1 MATTTRVN
9 LRKALS
15 EAIGDYQA
23 FATTADG
30 NDAKTSLVSSTL
42 KNYSGGAD
50 DGAFEEQFFLGTS
63 GANSGASKRCAL
75 YIANASDGP
84 TAILQDAL
92 DNQTA
97 SADTF
102 ELHRYDPDLK
112 HTAINRALAE
122 LFPILYK
129 PIRDETLVV
138 DNILANNDF
147 ETAGTTTTFSDW
159 TEVNSPTVSI
169 ETSRVFHGT
178 NSAKVVAGSGD
189 VGQLTQTLDVNIDEL
204 AGKTATFKVRVWTN
218 GSSQARLKIDWGTS
232 TETGDYHAG
241 DSSWRLLTA
250 QAAVPTDATQVKVTC
265 EVAAS
270 QTAYFDTGWF
280 AVEQVHR
287 LTVPSDI
294 VRGPMYVTQ
303 QYDEDMVDGAYYP
316 IPKGVAPT
324 TGRIIRL
331 QGMGL
336 LSRPT
341 TESGTT
347 EVGEPQLNLVT
358 SYAAMILFQTLLMRS
373 ATEQRTNLTENIR
386 YWQAE
391 VQRLSNQAGIRMR
404 ALGAGRGQNSWHIED
419 DVDGRY
425 LIFDIANRGIAV
437 GRS

>member
-147 ETAGTTTTFSDW
+147 ETAGGTTFSDW

-178 NSAKVVAGSGD
+178 NSAKVVASGD

-218 GSSQARLKIDWGTS
+218 DSSQARLKIDWGTS
-232 TETGDYHAG
+232 TETGDYHTG

-250 QAAVPTDATQVKVTC
+250 EAAVPTDATQVQVIC

-280 AVEQVHR
+280 AVEQIHR

-294 VRGPMYVTQ
+294 VRGPMHILQ
-303 QYDEDMVDGAYYP
+303 QYNEDMVDGAYYP
-316 IPKGVAPT
+316 LPSGVAPT
-324 TGRIIRL
+324 RGRILRL
-331 QGMGL
+331 EGMGI
-336 LSRPT
+336 LSRPSS
-341 TESGTT
+341 ESGTT
-347 EVGEPQLNLVT
+347 EIGEPQLNLVT
-358 SYAAMILFQTLLMRS
+358 AYAAMILFQTLLMRS
-373 ATEQRTNLTENIR
+373 ATEQRSNLTENIR
-386 YWQAE
+386 YWQME
-391 VQRLSNQAGIRMR
+391 VQRLSSQPGIRMR
-404 ALGAGRGQNSWHIED
+404 PLGASRGRNSWHIED
-419 DVDGRY
+419 DADWRY
-425 LIFDIANRGIAV
+425 LLFDVTRRGVSV
-437 GRS
+437 GSA

>member
-147 ETAGTTTTFSDW
+147 EPAGGTTFSDW

-178 NSAKVVAGSGD
+178 NSAKVVASGD

-218 GSSQARLKIDWGTS
+218 DSSQARLKIDWGTS
-232 TETGDYHAG
+232 TETGDYHTG
-241 DSSWRLLTA
+241 DSSPPKPPSP
-250 QAAVPTDATQVKVTC
+250 PTQPKSKSSVK
-265 EVAAS
+265 S
-270 QTAYFDTGWF
+270 QP
-280 AVEQVHR
+280 R
-287 LTVPSDI
+287 K
-294 VRGPMYVTQ
+294 R
-303 QYDEDMVDGAYYP
+303 
-316 IPKGVAPT
+316 
-324 TGRIIRL
+324 R
-331 QGMGL
+331 
-336 LSRPT
+336 
-341 TESGTT
+341 
-347 EVGEPQLNLVT
+347 T
-358 SYAAMILFQTLLMRS
+358 ST
-373 ATEQRTNLTENIR
+373 
-386 YWQAE
+386 
-391 VQRLSNQAGIRMR
+391 QAGSPSSKST
-404 ALGAGRGQNSWHIED
+404 G
-419 DVDGRY
+419 
-425 LIFDIANRGIAV
+425 
-437 GRS
+437 

>member
-1 MATTTRVN
+1 MATTTRTN
-9 LRKALS
+9 LRRSLS

-23 FATTADG
+23 FATTSDG
-30 NDAKTSLVSSTL
+30 NDAKTSLVSTTL

-63 GANSGASKRCAL
+63 GGNSGESKRCAL

-92 DNQTA
+92 DNQTT

-122 LFPILYK
+122 LFPVLYK
-129 PIRDETLVV
+129 PLRDETLVV
-138 DNILANNDF
+138 DNILSNNDF
-147 ETAGTTTTFSDW
+147 ETAGGTTFSDW
-159 TEVNSPTVSI
+159 TEVNSPTVTI

-178 NSAKVVAGSGD
+178 NSAGMVAGAGD

-204 AGKTATFKVRVWTN
+204 AGKTATFKVRVWTD

-232 TETGDYHAG
+232 TETGDYHTG

-250 QAAVPTDATQVKVTC
+250 EAAVPTDATQVKVIC

-280 AVEQVHR
+280 AVEQIHR
-287 LTVPSDI
+287 LTVPSDM
-294 VRGPMYVTQ
+294 VRGPMHILQ
-303 QYDEDMVDGAYYP
+303 QYNEDMIDGAYYP
-316 IPKGVAPT
+316 LPSGVAPT
-324 TGRIIRL
+324 RGRILRL
-331 QGMGL
+331 EGMGI
-336 LSRPT
+336 LSRPSS
-341 TESGTT
+341 ESGTT
-347 EVGEPQLNLVT
+347 EIEEPRLNLVT
-358 SYAAMILFQTLLMRS
+358 AYSAMILFQTLLMRS

-386 YWQAE
+386 YWQME
-391 VQRLSNQAGIRMR
+391 VQRLSSQPGIRMR
-404 ALGAGRGQNSWHIED
+404 PLGASRGRNSWHIED
-419 DVDGRY
+419 DADGRY
-425 LIFDIANRGIAV
+425 LLFDVAHRGVSV
-437 GRS
+437 GST

>member
-147 ETAGTTTTFSDW
+147 ETAGGTTFSDW

-178 NSAKVVAGSGD
+178 NSAKVVASGD

-218 GSSQARLKIDWGTS
+218 DSSQARLKIDWGTS
-232 TETGDYHAG
+232 TETGDYHEG

-250 QAAVPTDATQVKVTC
+250 QAAVPTDATQVQVIC

-280 AVEQVHR
+280 AVEQIHR

-294 VRGPMYVTQ
+294 VRGPMHILQ
-303 QYDEDMVDGAYYP
+303 QYNEDMVDGAYYP
-316 IPKGVAPT
+316 LPSGVAPT
-324 TGRIIRL
+324 RGRILRL
-331 QGMGL
+331 EGMGI
-336 LSRPT
+336 LSRPSS
-341 TESGTT
+341 ESGTT
-347 EVGEPQLNLVT
+347 EIGEPQLNLVT
-358 SYAAMILFQTLLMRS
+358 AYAAMVLFQTLLMRS
-373 ATEQRTNLTENIR
+373 ATEQRSNLTENIR
-386 YWQAE
+386 YWQME
-391 VQRLSNQAGIRMR
+391 VQRLSAQPGIRMR
-404 ALGAGRGQNSWHIED
+404 PLGASRGRNSWHIED
-419 DVDGRY
+419 DADGRY
-425 LIFDIANRGIAV
+425 LLFDVTRRGVSV
-437 GRS
+437 GSA

>member
-30 NDAKTSLVSSTL
+30 NDAKTSLVSRTL

-147 ETAGTTTTFSDW
+147 ETAGGTTFSDW

-178 NSAKVVAGSGD
+178 NSAKVVASGD

-218 GSSQARLKIDWGTS
+218 DSSQARLKIDWGTS
-232 TETGDYHAG
+232 TETGDYHTG

-250 QAAVPTDATQVKVTC
+250 EAAVPTDATQVQVIC

-280 AVEQVHR
+280 AVEQIHR

-294 VRGPMYVTQ
+294 VRGPMHILQ
-303 QYDEDMVDGAYYP
+303 QYNEDMVDGAYYP
-316 IPKGVAPT
+316 LPSGVAPT
-324 TGRIIRL
+324 RGRILRL
-331 QGMGL
+331 EGMGI
-336 LSRPT
+336 LSRPSS
-341 TESGTT
+341 ESGTT
-347 EVGEPQLNLVT
+347 EIGEPQLNLVT
-358 SYAAMILFQTLLMRS
+358 AYAAMVLFQTLLMRS
-373 ATEQRTNLTENIR
+373 ATEQRSNLTENIR
-386 YWQAE
+386 YWQME
-391 VQRLSNQAGIRMR
+391 VQRLSSQPGIRMR
-404 ALGAGRGQNSWHIED
+404 PLGASRGRNSWHIED
-419 DVDGRY
+419 DADGRY
-425 LIFDIANRGIAV
+425 LLFDVTRRGVSV
-437 GRS
+437 GSA

>member
-30 NDAKTSLVSSTL
+30 NDAKTSLVSTTL
-42 KNYSGGAD
+42 KNYAGGAD

-63 GANSGASKRCAL
+63 GANSGESKRCAL

-92 DNQTA
+92 DNQT
-97 SADTF
+97 SETDTF
-102 ELHRYDPDLK
+102 ELHRYDPELK

-147 ETAGTTTTFSDW
+147 ETAGTSATFSDW

-178 NSAKVVAGSGD
+178 NSAKVVASGD

-250 QAAVPTDATQVKVTC
+250 EAAVPTDATQVQVVC

-270 QTAYFDTGWF
+270 QTAYFDTSWF
-280 AVEQVHR
+280 AVEQIHR

-294 VRGPMYVTQ
+294 VRGPMHILQ
-303 QYDEDMVDGAYYP
+303 QYNEDMVDGAYYP
-316 IPKGVAPT
+316 LPSGVAPT
-324 TGRIIRL
+324 RGRILRL
-331 QGMGL
+331 EGMGI
-336 LSRPT
+336 LSRPSS
-341 TESGTT
+341 ESGTT
-347 EVGEPQLNLVT
+347 EIGEPQLNLVT
-358 SYAAMILFQTLLMRS
+358 AYAAMVLFQTLLMRS
-373 ATEQRTNLTENIR
+373 ATEQRSNLTENIR
-386 YWQAE
+386 YWQME
-391 VQRLSNQAGIRMR
+391 VQRLSAQPGIRMR
-404 ALGAGRGQNSWHIED
+404 PLGASRGRNSWHIED
-419 DVDGRY
+419 DADGRY
-425 LIFDIANRGIAV
+425 LLFDVTRRGVSV
-437 GRS
+437 GSA

>member
-147 ETAGTTTTFSDW
+147 ETAGGTTFSDW

-178 NSAKVVAGSGD
+178 NSAKVVASGD

-232 TETGDYHAG
+232 TETGDYHTG

-250 QAAVPTDATQVKVTC
+250 EAAVPTDATQVQVIC

-280 AVEQVHR
+280 AVEQIHR

-294 VRGPMYVTQ
+294 VRGPMHILQ
-303 QYDEDMVDGAYYP
+303 QYNEDMVDGAYYP
-316 IPKGVAPT
+316 LPSGVAPT
-324 TGRIIRL
+324 RGRILRL
-331 QGMGL
+331 EGMGI
-336 LSRPT
+336 LSRPSS
-341 TESGTT
+341 ESGTT
-347 EVGEPQLNLVT
+347 EIGEPQLNLVT
-358 SYAAMILFQTLLMRS
+358 AYAAMVLFQTLLMRS
-373 ATEQRTNLTENIR
+373 ATEQRSNLTENIR
-386 YWQAE
+386 YWQME
-391 VQRLSNQAGIRMR
+391 VQRLSSQPGIRMR
-404 ALGAGRGQNSWHIED
+404 PLGASRGRNSWHIED
-419 DVDGRY
+419 DADGRY
-425 LIFDIANRGIAV
+425 LLFDVTRRGVSV
-437 GRS
+437 GSA

>member
-63 GANSGASKRCAL
+63 GANSGAAKRCAL

-92 DNQTA
+92 DNQTT

-147 ETAGTTTTFSDW
+147 ETAGGTTFSDW

-178 NSAKVVAGSGD
+178 NSAKVVASGD

-232 TETGDYHAG
+232 TETGDYHEG

-250 QAAVPTDATQVKVTC
+250 QAAVPTDATQVQVIC

-270 QTAYFDTGWF
+270 QTAYFDTSWF
-280 AVEQVHR
+280 AVEQIHR

-294 VRGPMYVTQ
+294 VRGPMHILQ
-303 QYDEDMVDGAYYP
+303 QYNEDMVDGAYYP
-316 IPKGVAPT
+316 LPSGVAPT
-324 TGRIIRL
+324 RGRILRL
-331 QGMGL
+331 EGMGI
-336 LSRPT
+336 LSRPSS
-341 TESGTT
+341 ESGTT
-347 EVGEPQLNLVT
+347 EIGEPQLNLVT
-358 SYAAMILFQTLLMRS
+358 AYAAMILFQTLLMRS
-373 ATEQRTNLTENIR
+373 ATEQRSNLTENIR
-386 YWQAE
+386 YWQME
-391 VQRLSNQAGIRMR
+391 VQRLSSQPGIRMR
-404 ALGAGRGQNSWHIED
+404 PLGASRGRNSWHIED
-419 DVDGRY
+419 DADGRY
-425 LIFDIANRGIAV
+425 LLFDVTRRGVSV
-437 GRS
+437 GSA

>member
-1 MATTTRVN
+1 
-9 LRKALS
+9 
-15 EAIGDYQA
+15 
-23 FATTADG
+23 
-30 NDAKTSLVSSTL
+30 
-42 KNYSGGAD
+42 
-50 DGAFEEQFFLGTS
+50 
-63 GANSGASKRCAL
+63 
-75 YIANASDGP
+75 
-84 TAILQDAL
+84 
-92 DNQTA
+92 
-97 SADTF
+97 
-102 ELHRYDPDLK
+102 
-112 HTAINRALAE
+112 
-122 LFPILYK
+122 
-129 PIRDETLVV
+129 
-138 DNILANNDF
+138 
-147 ETAGTTTTFSDW
+147 
-159 TEVNSPTVSI
+159 
-169 ETSRVFHGT
+169 
-178 NSAKVVAGSGD
+178 VVAGSDD

-250 QAAVPTDATQVKVTC
+250 QAAVPTDATQVKVIC

-280 AVEQVHR
+280 AVGQVHR

-316 IPKGVAPT
+316 IPTGVAPT

-347 EVGEPQLNLVT
+347 EIGEPQLNLVT
-358 SYAAMILFQTLLMRS
+358 SYAAMVLFQTLLMRS

-386 YWQAE
+386 YWQTE
-391 VQRLSNQAGIRMR
+391 VQRLSNQVGIRMR

-419 DVDGRY
+419 DADGRY

>member
-30 NDAKTSLVSSTL
+30 NDAKTSLVSSTQ

-147 ETAGTTTTFSDW
+147 ETAGGTTFSDW

-178 NSAKVVAGSGD
+178 NSAKVVASGD

-218 GSSQARLKIDWGTS
+218 DSSQARLKIDWGTS
-232 TETGDYHAG
+232 TETGDYHTG

-250 QAAVPTDATQVKVTC
+250 EAAVPTDATQVQVIC

-280 AVEQVHR
+280 AVEQIHR

-294 VRGPMYVTQ
+294 VRGPMHILQ
-303 QYDEDMVDGAYYP
+303 QYNEDMVDGAYYP
-316 IPKGVAPT
+316 LPSGVAPT
-324 TGRIIRL
+324 RGRILRL
-331 QGMGL
+331 EGMGI
-336 LSRPT
+336 LSRPSS
-341 TESGTT
+341 ESGTT
-347 EVGEPQLNLVT
+347 EIGEPQLNLVT
-358 SYAAMILFQTLLMRS
+358 AYAAMVLFQTLLMRS
-373 ATEQRTNLTENIR
+373 ATEQRSNLTENIR
-386 YWQAE
+386 YWQME
-391 VQRLSNQAGIRMR
+391 VQRLSSQPGIRMR
-404 ALGAGRGQNSWHIED
+404 PLGASRGRNSWHIED
-419 DVDGRY
+419 DADGRY
-425 LIFDIANRGIAV
+425 LLFDVTRRGVSV
-437 GRS
+437 GSA

>member
-147 ETAGTTTTFSDW
+147 ETAGGTTFSDW

-178 NSAKVVAGSGD
+178 NSAKVVASGD

-232 TETGDYHAG
+232 TETGDYHTG

-250 QAAVPTDATQVKVTC
+250 EAAVPTDATQVQVIC

-280 AVEQVHR
+280 AVEQIHR

-294 VRGPMYVTQ
+294 VRGPMHILQ
-303 QYDEDMVDGAYYP
+303 QYNEDMVDGAYYP
-316 IPKGVAPT
+316 LPSGVAPT
-324 TGRIIRL
+324 RGRILRL
-331 QGMGL
+331 EGMGI
-336 LSRPT
+336 LSRPSS
-341 TESGTT
+341 ESGTT
-347 EVGEPQLNLVT
+347 EIGEPQLNLVT
-358 SYAAMILFQTLLMRS
+358 AYAAMVLFQTLLMRS
-373 ATEQRTNLTENIR
+373 ATEQRSNLTENIR
-386 YWQAE
+386 YWQME
-391 VQRLSNQAGIRMR
+391 VQRLSAQPGIRMR
-404 ALGAGRGQNSWHIED
+404 PLGASRGRNSWHIED
-419 DVDGRY
+419 DADGRY
-425 LIFDIANRGIAV
+425 LLFDVTRRGVSV
-437 GRS
+437 GSA

>member
-147 ETAGTTTTFSDW
+147 ETAGGTTFSDW

-178 NSAKVVAGSGD
+178 NSAKVVASGD

-218 GSSQARLKIDWGTS
+218 DSSQARLKIDWGTS
-232 TETGDYHAG
+232 TETGDYHTG

-250 QAAVPTDATQVKVTC
+250 EAAVPTDTTQVQVIC

-280 AVEQVHR
+280 AVEQIHR

-294 VRGPMYVTQ
+294 VRGPMHILQ
-303 QYDEDMVDGAYYP
+303 QYNEDMVDGAYYP
-316 IPKGVAPT
+316 LPSGVAPT
-324 TGRIIRL
+324 RGRILRL
-331 QGMGL
+331 EGMGI
-336 LSRPT
+336 LSRPSS
-341 TESGTT
+341 ESGTT
-347 EVGEPQLNLVT
+347 EIGEPQLNLVT
-358 SYAAMILFQTLLMRS
+358 AYAAMVLFQTLLMRS
-373 ATEQRTNLTENIR
+373 ATEQRSNLTENIR
-386 YWQAE
+386 YWQME
-391 VQRLSNQAGIRMR
+391 VQRLSAQPGIRMR
-404 ALGAGRGQNSWHIED
+404 PLGASRGRNSWHIED
-419 DVDGRY
+419 DADGRY
-425 LIFDIANRGIAV
+425 LLFDVTRRGVSV
-437 GRS
+437 GSA

>member
-147 ETAGTTTTFSDW
+147 ETAGGTTFSDW

-178 NSAKVVAGSGD
+178 NSAKVVASGD

-218 GSSQARLKIDWGTS
+218 DSSQARLKIDWGTS
-232 TETGDYHAG
+232 TETGDYHTG

-250 QAAVPTDATQVKVTC
+250 EAAVPTDATQVQVIC

-280 AVEQVHR
+280 AVEQIHR

-294 VRGPMYVTQ
+294 VRGPMHILQ
-303 QYDEDMVDGAYYP
+303 QYNEDMVDGAYYP
-316 IPKGVAPT
+316 LPSGVAPT
-324 TGRIIRL
+324 RGRILRL
-331 QGMGL
+331 EGMGI
-336 LSRPT
+336 LSRPSS
-341 TESGTT
+341 ESGTT
-347 EVGEPQLNLVT
+347 EIGEPQLNLVT
-358 SYAAMILFQTLLMRS
+358 AYAAMILFQTLLMRS
-373 ATEQRTNLTENIR
+373 ATEQRSNLTENIR
-386 YWQAE
+386 YWQME
-391 VQRLSNQAGIRMR
+391 VQRLSSQPGIRMR
-404 ALGAGRGQNSWHIED
+404 PLGASRGRNSWHIED
-419 DVDGRY
+419 DADGRY
-425 LIFDIANRGIAV
+425 LLFDVTRRGVSV
-437 GRS
+437 GSA

>member
-92 DNQTA
+92 DNQTT

-147 ETAGTTTTFSDW
+147 ETAGGTTFPDW

-178 NSAKVVAGSGD
+178 NSAKVVASGD

-218 GSSQARLKIDWGTS
+218 DSSQARLKIDWGTS
-232 TETGDYHAG
+232 TETGDYHTG

-250 QAAVPTDATQVKVTC
+250 EAAVPTDATQVQVIC

-280 AVEQVHR
+280 AVEQIHR

-294 VRGPMYVTQ
+294 VRGPMHILQ
-303 QYDEDMVDGAYYP
+303 QYNEDMVDGAYYP
-316 IPKGVAPT
+316 LPSGVAPT
-324 TGRIIRL
+324 RGRILRL
-331 QGMGL
+331 EGMGI
-336 LSRPT
+336 LSRPSS
-341 TESGTT
+341 ESGTT
-347 EVGEPQLNLVT
+347 EIGEPQLNLVT
-358 SYAAMILFQTLLMRS
+358 AYAAMVLFQTLLMRS
-373 ATEQRTNLTENIR
+373 ATEQRSNLTENIR
-386 YWQAE
+386 YWQME
-391 VQRLSNQAGIRMR
+391 VQRLSSQPGIRMR
-404 ALGAGRGQNSWHIED
+404 PLGASRGRNSWHIED
-419 DVDGRY
+419 DADGRY
-425 LIFDIANRGIAV
+425 LLFDVTRRGVSV
-437 GRS
+437 GSA

>member
-147 ETAGTTTTFSDW
+147 ETAGGTTFSDW

-178 NSAKVVAGSGD
+178 NSAKVVASGD

-218 GSSQARLKIDWGTS
+218 DSSQARLKIAWGTS
-232 TETGDYHAG
+232 PETGDYHAG

-250 QAAVPTDATQVKVTC
+250 EAAVPTDATQVQVIC

-280 AVEQVHR
+280 AVEQIHR

-294 VRGPMYVTQ
+294 VRGPMHILQ
-303 QYDEDMVDGAYYP
+303 QYNEDMVDGAYYP
-316 IPKGVAPT
+316 LPSGVAPT
-324 TGRIIRL
+324 RGRILRL
-331 QGMGL
+331 EGMGI
-336 LSRPT
+336 LSRPSS
-341 TESGTT
+341 ESGTT
-347 EVGEPQLNLVT
+347 EIGEPQLNLVT
-358 SYAAMILFQTLLMRS
+358 AYAAMVLFQTLLMRS
-373 ATEQRTNLTENIR
+373 ATEQRSNLTENIR
-386 YWQAE
+386 YWQME
-391 VQRLSNQAGIRMR
+391 VQRLSAQPGIRMR
-404 ALGAGRGQNSWHIED
+404 PLGASRGRNSWHIED
-419 DVDGRY
+419 DADGRY
-425 LIFDIANRGIAV
+425 LLFDVTRRGVSV
-437 GRS
+437 GSA

>member
-147 ETAGTTTTFSDW
+147 ETAGGTTFSDW

-178 NSAKVVAGSGD
+178 NSAKVVASGD

-218 GSSQARLKIDWGTS
+218 DSSQARLKIDWGTS

-250 QAAVPTDATQVKVTC
+250 EAAVPTDATQVQVIC

-280 AVEQVHR
+280 AVEQIHR

-294 VRGPMYVTQ
+294 VRGPMHILQ
-303 QYDEDMVDGAYYP
+303 QYNEDMVDGAYYP
-316 IPKGVAPT
+316 LPSGVAPT
-324 TGRIIRL
+324 RGRILRL
-331 QGMGL
+331 EGMGI
-336 LSRPT
+336 LSRPSS
-341 TESGTT
+341 ESGTT
-347 EVGEPQLNLVT
+347 EIGEPQLNLVT
-358 SYAAMILFQTLLMRS
+358 AYAAMVLFQTLLMRS
-373 ATEQRTNLTENIR
+373 ATEQRSNLTENIR
-386 YWQAE
+386 YWQME
-391 VQRLSNQAGIRMR
+391 VQRLSAQPGIRMR
-404 ALGAGRGQNSWHIED
+404 PLGASRGRNSWHIED
-419 DVDGRY
+419 DADGRY
-425 LIFDIANRGIAV
+425 LLFDVTRRGVSV
-437 GRS
+437 GSA

>member
-147 ETAGTTTTFSDW
+147 ETAGGTTFSDW

-178 NSAKVVAGSGD
+178 NSAKVVASGD

-218 GSSQARLKIDWGTS
+218 DSSQARLKIDWGTS
-232 TETGDYHAG
+232 TETGDYHTG

-250 QAAVPTDATQVKVTC
+250 EAAVPTDATQVQVIC

-280 AVEQVHR
+280 AVEQIHR

-294 VRGPMYVTQ
+294 VRGPMHILQ
-303 QYDEDMVDGAYYP
+303 QYNEDMVDGAYYP
-316 IPKGVAPT
+316 LPSGVAPT
-324 TGRIIRL
+324 RGRILRL
-331 QGMGL
+331 EGMGI
-336 LSRPT
+336 LSRPSS
-341 TESGTT
+341 ESGTT
-347 EVGEPQLNLVT
+347 EIGEPQLNLVT
-358 SYAAMILFQTLLMRS
+358 AYAAMVLFQTLLMRS
-373 ATEQRTNLTENIR
+373 ATEQRSNLTENIR
-386 YWQAE
+386 YWQME
-391 VQRLSNQAGIRMR
+391 VQRLSSQPGIRMR
-404 ALGAGRGQNSWHIED
+404 PLGASRGRNRWHIED
-419 DVDGRY
+419 DADGRY
-425 LIFDIANRGIAV
+425 LVFDITRRGVEV
-437 GRS
+437 GSA

>member
-23 FATTADG
+23 FAATSDG

-63 GANSGASKRCAL
+63 GANSGESKRCAL

-92 DNQTA
+92 ANQTT

-138 DNILANNDF
+138 DNILSNNDF
-147 ETAGTTTTFSDW
+147 ETAGGTTFSDW

-178 NSAKVVAGSGD
+178 NSAKVIAGAGA
-189 VGQLTQTLDVNIDEL
+189 VGQLTQTLDVNINEL

-218 GSSQARLKIDWGTS
+218 GSSQARLSIDWGTS

-241 DSSWRLLTA
+241 NSSWHLLSVVT
-250 QAAVPTDATQVKVTC
+250 AVPEDATQVQVTC

-303 QYDEDMVDGAYYP
+303 QYNEDMVDGAYYP
-316 IPKGVAPT
+316 IPRGTSPT

-341 TESGTT
+341 SEEGTT
-347 EVGEPQLNLVT
+347 EIGEPQLNLVT
-358 SYAAMILFQTLLMRS
+358 AYAAMVLFQTLMMRS

-391 VQRLSNQAGIRMR
+391 VQRLSNQVGIRMR
-404 ALGAGRGQNSWHIED
+404 ALGAARGQNAWHIED

>member
-147 ETAGTTTTFSDW
+147 ETAGGTTFSDW

-178 NSAKVVAGSGD
+178 NSAKVVASGD

-218 GSSQARLKIDWGTS
+218 DSSQARLKIDWGTS
-232 TETGDYHAG
+232 TETGDYHTG

-250 QAAVPTDATQVKVTC
+250 EAAVPTDATQVQVIC

-280 AVEQVHR
+280 AVEQIHR

-294 VRGPMYVTQ
+294 VRGPMHILQ
-303 QYDEDMVDGAYYP
+303 QYNEDMVDGAYYP
-316 IPKGVAPT
+316 LPSGVAPT
-324 TGRIIRL
+324 RGRILRL
-331 QGMGL
+331 EGMGI
-336 LSRPT
+336 LSRPSS
-341 TESGTT
+341 ESGTT
-347 EVGEPQLNLVT
+347 EIGEPQLNLVT
-358 SYAAMILFQTLLMRS
+358 AYAAMVLFQTLLMRS
-373 ATEQRTNLTENIR
+373 ATEQRSNLTENIR
-386 YWQAE
+386 YWQME
-391 VQRLSNQAGIRMR
+391 VQRLSAQPGIRMR
-404 ALGAGRGQNSWHIED
+404 PRGASRGRNSWHIED
-419 DVDGRY
+419 DADGRY
-425 LIFDIANRGIAV
+425 LLFDVTRRGVSV
-437 GRS
+437 GSA

>member
-147 ETAGTTTTFSDW
+147 ETAGGTTFSDW

-178 NSAKVVAGSGD
+178 NSAKVVASGD

-218 GSSQARLKIDWGTS
+218 DSSQARLKIDWGTS
-232 TETGDYHAG
+232 TETGDYHTG

-250 QAAVPTDATQVKVTC
+250 EAAVPTDATQVQVIC

-280 AVEQVHR
+280 AVEQIHR

-294 VRGPMYVTQ
+294 VRGPMHILQ
-303 QYDEDMVDGAYYP
+303 QYNEDMVDGAYYP
-316 IPKGVAPT
+316 LPSGVAPT
-324 TGRIIRL
+324 RGRILRL
-331 QGMGL
+331 EGMGI
-336 LSRPT
+336 LSRPSS
-341 TESGTT
+341 ESGTT
-347 EVGEPQLNLVT
+347 EIGEPQLNLVT
-358 SYAAMILFQTLLMRS
+358 AYAAMVLFQTLLMRS
-373 ATEQRTNLTENIR
+373 ATEQRSNLTENIR
-386 YWQAE
+386 YWQME
-391 VQRLSNQAGIRMR
+391 VQRLSAQPGIRMR
-404 ALGAGRGQNSWHIED
+404 PLGASRGRNSWHIED
-419 DVDGRY
+419 DADGRY
-425 LIFDIANRGIAV
+425 LLFDVTRRGVSV
-437 GRS
+437 GSA

>member
-30 NDAKTSLVSSTL
+30 NDAKTSLGSSTL

-147 ETAGTTTTFSDW
+147 ETAGGTTFSDW

-178 NSAKVVAGSGD
+178 NSAKVVASGD

-218 GSSQARLKIDWGTS
+218 DSSQARLKIDWGTS

-250 QAAVPTDATQVKVTC
+250 EAAVPTDATQVQVIC

-280 AVEQVHR
+280 AVEQIHR

-294 VRGPMYVTQ
+294 VRGPMHILQ
-303 QYDEDMVDGAYYP
+303 QYNEDMVDGAYYP
-316 IPKGVAPT
+316 LPSGVAPT
-324 TGRIIRL
+324 RGRILRL
-331 QGMGL
+331 EGMGI
-336 LSRPT
+336 LSRPSS
-341 TESGTT
+341 ESGTT
-347 EVGEPQLNLVT
+347 EIGEPQLNLVT
-358 SYAAMILFQTLLMRS
+358 AYAAMVLFQTLLMRS
-373 ATEQRTNLTENIR
+373 ATEQRSNLTENIR
-386 YWQAE
+386 YWQME
-391 VQRLSNQAGIRMR
+391 VQRLSSQPGIRMR
-404 ALGAGRGQNSWHIED
+404 PLGASRGRNSWHIED
-419 DVDGRY
+419 DADGRY
-425 LIFDIANRGIAV
+425 LLFDVTRRGVSV
-437 GRS
+437 GSA

>member
-147 ETAGTTTTFSDW
+147 ETAGGTTFSDW

-178 NSAKVVAGSGD
+178 NSAKVVASGD

-218 GSSQARLKIDWGTS
+218 DSSQARLKIDWGTS
-232 TETGDYHAG
+232 TETGDYHTG

-250 QAAVPTDATQVKVTC
+250 EAAVPTDATQVQVIC

-280 AVEQVHR
+280 AVEQIHR

-294 VRGPMYVTQ
+294 VRGPMHILQ
-303 QYDEDMVDGAYYP
+303 QYNEDMVDGAYYP
-316 IPKGVAPT
+316 LPSGVAPT
-324 TGRIIRL
+324 RGRILRL
-331 QGMGL
+331 EGMGI
-336 LSRPT
+336 LSRPSS
-341 TESGTT
+341 ESGTT
-347 EVGEPQLNLVT
+347 EIGEPQLNLVT
-358 SYAAMILFQTLLMRS
+358 AYAAMVLFQTLLMRS
-373 ATEQRTNLTENIR
+373 ATEQRSNLTENIR
-386 YWQAE
+386 YWQME
-391 VQRLSNQAGIRMR
+391 VQRLSSQPGIRMR
-404 ALGAGRGQNSWHIED
+404 PLGASRGRNSWHIED
-419 DVDGRY
+419 DADGRY
-425 LIFDIANRGIAV
+425 LLFDVTRRGVSV
-437 GRS
+437 GSA